1 MSAVMADHTKK
12 KKNCTTAQRDTRAHR
27 AHKRPPTRTA
37 VAQQSA
43 THAQHK
49 THAIT
54 EHEGKVHGHERLQ
67 RRLREP
73 MISSSAADARPINCK
88 SNVVPLAITRT
99 NGPWTHTSD
108 DSYNIYQLSLVL
120 ATATIS
126 YIAFI
131 HFGSILAHSSQIL
144 GYLFGDR
151 PYMTWFQCRQ
161 IYTYIYIFFFSTVF
175 DSLSLDDH
183 DHVLFVSNSTYF
195 KS

>member
-1 MSAVMADHTKK
+1 MADHTKK

-99 NGPWTHTSD
+99 NGPWMHTSD
-108 DSYNIYQLSLVL
+108 DSSYIYQLSLVL

-126 YIAFI
+126 
-131 HFGSILAHSSQIL
+131 
-144 GYLFGDR
+144 
-151 PYMTWFQCRQ
+151 
-161 IYTYIYIFFFSTVF
+161 STVF
-175 DSLSLDDH
+175 TVRVLSQSRYCTMPPRTKWGWRWWWAKW
-183 DHVLFVSNSTYF
+183 VYSCYARP
-195 KS
+195 